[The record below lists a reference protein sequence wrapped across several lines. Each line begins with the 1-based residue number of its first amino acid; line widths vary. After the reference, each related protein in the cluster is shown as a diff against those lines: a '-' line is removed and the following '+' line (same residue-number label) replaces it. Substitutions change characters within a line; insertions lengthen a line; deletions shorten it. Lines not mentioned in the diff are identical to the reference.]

1 MRVLIKSHGCYSIF
15 YDKMF
20 GYKRYYVSWRNGTL
34 ETYSGLL
41 IKLPRENI
49 KETFNLVLEI
59 LNNDNFDKINI
70 IDARQEGQVVIN
82 G

>member
-1 MRVLIKSHGCYSIF
+1 M
-15 YDKMF
+15 
-20 GYKRYYVSWRNGTL
+20 
-34 ETYSGLL
+34 
-41 IKLPRENI
+41 

-59 LNNDNFDKINI
+59 LNNGNFDKINI